1 MIEHLSYQV
10 PIFFT
15 IIPIDCSCKID
26 SYQNKNSKILNK
38 KQFIDF
44 SANTLKRRII
54 KSKKQFIQYTKEII

>member
-38 KQFIDF
+38 K
-44 SANTLKRRII
+44 
-54 KSKKQFIQYTKEII
+54 